1 MRGYIHVYTGVGKG
15 KTTAALGLTLRAAGA
30 GLKVYIA
37 QFIKSGNYSEINAL
51 QRFTDL
57 VTLEQFGQGRFTKGK
72 PTAEDIEIA
81 RNGLLRAKVKLSSG
95 QYSLVILDELNV
107 AISYEIF
114 AVDDILEIIDQKPD
128 HTELVITGRNAAPE
142 IVERADLV
150 SEIQAIKHYFQK
162 GVKARIGIE
171 K

>member
-72 PTAEDIEIA
+72 PTAEDIDLA
-81 RNGLLRAKVKLSSG
+81 RNGLLRAKAKLSSG

>member
-72 PTAEDIEIA
+72 PTAEDIDLA

>member
-72 PTAEDIEIA
+72 PTAEDIEVA

>member
-72 PTAEDIEIA
+72 PTAEDIEVA
-81 RNGLLRAKVKLSSG
+81 RNGLLRAKAKLSSG